1 MAFDGSAYDGLTGLP
16 GPRLLRP
23 ATREVALASFPLFV
37 LRLKQGLLEVSA
49 PDSVG
54 GPKVLVAFRP
64 GLLRERWR
72 MLYSDFEKC
81 KRVAALVATPL
92 FATDSEP
99 DILARIAAYLA
110 VEFP

>member
-23 ATREVALASFPLFV
+23 ATREVALASFPLFI

-49 PDSVG
+49 PAAAE
-54 GPKVLVAFRP
+54 GPRVLVAFRP
-64 GLLRERWR
+64 GLLRERWK

-92 FATDSEP
+92 FATDTDSV
-99 DILARIAAYLA
+99 ILSRIAAYLA